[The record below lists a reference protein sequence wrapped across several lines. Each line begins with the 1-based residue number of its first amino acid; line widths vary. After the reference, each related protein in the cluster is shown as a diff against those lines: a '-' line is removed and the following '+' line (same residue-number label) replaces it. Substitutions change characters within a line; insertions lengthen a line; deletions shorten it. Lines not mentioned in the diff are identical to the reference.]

1 MNKIYINPI
10 DIKPIDDERFLVEVL
25 GEPVFSVA
33 ALEEKEKVH
42 KKKRGRKPKK
52 EVVASES
59 DFAQEKLFVGRIVNS
74 SFVEQKE
81 SKFKTFLN
89 KLFVKTNTADRYY
102 TTSLK
107 NGEIVLFRAPA
118 SEFYYLNGV
127 DKHFILAS
135 IYSVVGKINA

>member
-10 DIKPIDDERFLVEVL
+10 DIKPIDDERFLVEIL

-52 EVVASES
+52 EVTVSES
-59 DFAQEKLFVGRIVNS
+59 DFVQEKLYIGKIVNS
-74 SFVEQKE
+74 HLVEQKG
-81 SKFKTFLN
+81 SKFKMFLN
-89 KLFVKTNTADRYY
+89 KLFVKTNSVDRYPA
-102 TTSLK
+102 TWLK
-107 NGEIVLFRAPA
+107 NGDVVLFRLPA
-118 SEFYYLNGV
+118 SEFYHLNGV